1 MDQATYDRGL
11 AKRRKVLGED
21 YVNRALAN
29 ADDFNRDFQRIV
41 AALRAAGAYAKL
53 A

>member
-11 AKRRKVLGED
+11 VKRRKVLGDE
-21 YVNRALAN
+21 YVDRALAS

-41 AALRAAGAYAKL
+41 IRLGRGGATRR
-53 A
+53 